1 MNRRKMLIAAAASA
15 LVAPVIAPVVAPV
28 ATGLH
33 AGTARAEALA
43 IFPDD
48 RILGP
53 ADAPITI
60 IEYSSLTCP
69 HCAVLHREALSEI
82 KETWIADGR
91 ARLVFRHFP
100 LDALALRAAAVA
112 DCIEGERFFGFLDL
126 LFKSQ
131 ERWAKSNPPLKVLGQ
146 MARLAGMSQ
155 EKFESCAND
164 EAQMDRILE
173 RRQDGMQTYDVKSTP
188 TLIINGRKVEGARDF
203 DHFEKI
209 FKEIVS
215 ES

>member
-1 MNRRKMLIAAAASA
+1 MNRRKMLIVTAASA
-15 LVAPVIAPVVAPV
+15 LVAPA
-28 ATGLH
+28 ATGFH
-33 AGTARAEALA
+33 AGAARAQAQE

-69 HCAVLHREALSEI
+69 HCATFHAEAWPEI
-82 KETWIADGR
+82 KETWIAEGT

-100 LDALALRAAAVA
+100 LDAMALRAAAVA

-131 ERWAKSNPPLKVLGQ
+131 QRWAKSNPPLKVLGQ

-155 EKFESCAND
+155 EKFDACVND

-173 RRQDGMQTYDVKSTP
+173 RRQDGMRTYDVRSTP
-188 TLIINGRKVEGARDF
+188 TLIINGRKVEGTRDF
-203 DHFEKI
+203 DYYEKI

>member
-1 MNRRKMLIAAAASA
+1 MNRRKMLIATAASA
-15 LVAPVIAPVVAPV
+15 LVAPVAM
-28 ATGLH
+28 GFH
-33 AGTARAEALA
+33 AGAARAEAQE

-69 HCAVLHREALSEI
+69 HCAVLHRDALPKI
-82 KETWIADGR
+82 KETWIAEGK

-100 LDALALRAAAVA
+100 LDAMALRAAAVA
-112 DCIEGERFFGFLDL
+112 DCIEGDRFFGFLDL

-131 ERWAKSNPPLKVLGQ
+131 KRWAKSNPPLKALGQ
-146 MARLAGMSQ
+146 LARLAGMSQ

-173 RRQDGMQTYDVKSTP
+173 RRQNGTQTYDVKSTP

>member
-1 MNRRKMLIAAAASA
+1 MNRRKMLIVTAASA
-15 LVAPVIAPVVAPV
+15 LVAPA
-28 ATGLH
+28 ATGFH
-33 AGTARAEALA
+33 AGAARAQAQE
-43 IFPDD
+43 IFPND

-69 HCAVLHREALSEI
+69 HCATFHAEAWPEI
-82 KETWIADGR
+82 KETWIAEGT

-100 LDALALRAAAVA
+100 LDAMALRAAAVA

-131 ERWAKSNPPLKVLGQ
+131 KRWAKSNPPLKVLGQ

-155 EKFESCAND
+155 EKFDACVND

-173 RRQDGMQTYDVKSTP
+173 RRQDGMRTYDVKSTP
-188 TLIINGRKVEGARDF
+188 TLIINGRKVEGTRDF
-203 DHFEKI
+203 DYYEKI
-209 FKEIVS
+209 FKEIVP

>member
-1 MNRRKMLIAAAASA
+1 MNRRKMLIATAASA
-15 LVAPVIAPVVAPV
+15 LVAPVV
-28 ATGLH
+28 ATVVMGLH
-33 AGTARAEALA
+33 AGAARAEGQT

-48 RILGP
+48 RVLGP

-82 KETWIADGR
+82 KKTWIADGR

-100 LDALALRAAAVA
+100 LNAMALRAAAVA

-131 ERWAKSNPPLKVLGQ
+131 KRWAKSNPPLKALGQ

-164 EAQMDRILE
+164 KAEMDRILE

-203 DHFEKI
+203 DYLEKI
-209 FKEIVS
+209 LKEIVS

>member
-1 MNRRKMLIAAAASA
+1 MNRRNMLIATAASA
-15 LVAPVIAPVVAPV
+15 LIAPVAM
-28 ATGLH
+28 GFH
-33 AGTARAEALA
+33 AGAARAQAQE

-48 RILGP
+48 RILGQ

-69 HCAVLHREALSEI
+69 HCAKLHREALVEI

-100 LDALALRAAAVA
+100 LDAMALRAAAVA

-131 ERWAKSNPPLKVLGQ
+131 KRWARSSPPLKVLGQ

-155 EKFESCAND
+155 EKFDACAND

-173 RRQDGMQTYDVKSTP
+173 RRQDGTQTYDVKSTP
-188 TLIINGRKVEGARDF
+188 TLIINGRKVEGAQDF
-203 DHFEKI
+203 DLFEKI

>member
-1 MNRRKMLIAAAASA
+1 MIRRKMLIGTAASA
-15 LVAPVIAPVVAPV
+15 LVALAV
-28 ATGLH
+28 TGLH
-33 AGTARAEALA
+33 AGAARAAERQ

-48 RILGP
+48 RILGSP
-53 ADAPITI
+53 DAPITI

-69 HCAVLHREALSEI
+69 HCAAFHADALPKI
-82 KETWIADGR
+82 KETWIAEGKV
-91 ARLVFRHFP
+91 RLVYRHFP
-100 LDALALRAAAVA
+100 LDALALRAAVVA
-112 DCIEGERFFGFLDL
+112 DCIEGERYFGFLDL

-131 ERWAKSNPPLKVLGQ
+131 RRWPRSGDPLKTLGQ

-155 EKFESCAND
+155 EKFESCAAD

-173 RRQDGMQTYDVKSTP
+173 RRQDGVQTYDVKSTP
-188 TLIINGRKVEGARDF
+188 TLIINGRKVEGTRGF
-203 DHFEKI
+203 EYLEKI

>member
-1 MNRRKMLIAAAASA
+1 MNRRKMLIATAASA
-15 LVAPVIAPVVAPV
+15 LVAPA

-33 AGTARAEALA
+33 AGAARAQAQT

-53 ADAPITI
+53 ADAPITV

-69 HCAVLHREALSEI
+69 HCAALHRDALPKI
-82 KETWIADGR
+82 KETWIAEGKVR
-91 ARLVFRHFP
+91 IVFRHFP
-100 LDALALRAAAVA
+100 LDAMALRAAAVA

-131 ERWAKSNPPLKVLGQ
+131 KRWAKSNPPLKALGQ

-164 EAQMDRILE
+164 EAEMDRILE
-173 RRQDGMQTYDVKSTP
+173 RRQDGTQTYDVKSTP

>member
-1 MNRRKMLIAAAASA
+1 MNRRKMLIAIAASA
-15 LVAPVIAPVVAPV
+15 LVAPG

-33 AGTARAEALA
+33 AGAARAEGQT

-69 HCAVLHREALSEI
+69 HCALLHREALPKI
-82 KETWIADGR
+82 KETWIAEGK

-100 LDALALRAAAVA
+100 LDALALRAAAVTN
-112 DCIEGERFFGFLDL
+112 CIEGERFFGFLDL

-131 ERWAKSNPPLKVLGQ
+131 KRWAKSNPPLKALGQ

-164 EAQMDRILE
+164 EAEMNRILE

-203 DHFEKI
+203 DYLEKI
-209 FKEIVS
+209 LKEIVS

>member
-1 MNRRKMLIAAAASA
+1 MNRRKMLIAIAASA
-15 LVAPVIAPVVAPV
+15 LVAPV

-33 AGTARAEALA
+33 AGAARAEGQT

-69 HCAVLHREALSEI
+69 HCAALHREALPEI

-100 LDALALRAAAVA
+100 LDALALRAAAVTN
-112 DCIEGERFFGFLDL
+112 CIEGERFFGFLDL

-131 ERWAKSNPPLKVLGQ
+131 KRWAKSNPPLKALGQ

-155 EKFESCAND
+155 EKFEACAND

-203 DHFEKI
+203 DYLEKI
-209 FKEIVS
+209 LKEIVS

>member
-1 MNRRKMLIAAAASA
+1 MNRRKMLIVTAASA
-15 LVAPVIAPVVAPV
+15 LVAPAAL
-28 ATGLH
+28 GFH
-33 AGTARAEALA
+33 AGAARAQAQE

-69 HCAVLHREALSEI
+69 HCATLHAEAWPEI
-82 KETWIADGR
+82 KETWIAEGT

-100 LDALALRAAAVA
+100 LDAMALRAAAVA

-131 ERWAKSNPPLKVLGQ
+131 KRWAKSNPPLKVLGQ

-155 EKFESCAND
+155 EKFDACVSD
-164 EAQMDRILE
+164 EAEMDRILE
-173 RRQDGMQTYDVKSTP
+173 RRQDGMRTYDVRSTP

-203 DHFEKI
+203 DYYEKI
-209 FKEIVS
+209 FKEIVP

>member
-1 MNRRKMLIAAAASA
+1 MNRRKMLIATAASA
-15 LVAPVIAPVVAPV
+15 LVAPV
-28 ATGLH
+28 ATGFH
-33 AGTARAEALA
+33 AGAARAGAQE

-69 HCAVLHREALSEI
+69 HCAALHRDTLPKI
-82 KETWIADGR
+82 KETWIAEGK
-91 ARLVFRHFP
+91 ARLVYRHFP
-100 LDALALRAAAVA
+100 IGAMALRAAAVA
-112 DCIEGERFFGFLDL
+112 DCIEGERFFGFLEL
-126 LFKSQ
+126 LYKSQ
-131 ERWAKSNPPLKVLGQ
+131 QRWVESKPPLKVLGQ

-155 EKFESCAND
+155 ERFESCAND
-164 EAQMDRILE
+164 EAQMNRILA
-173 RRQDGMQTYDVKSTP
+173 RARDGQKTYEVNSTP
-188 TLIINGRKVEGARDF
+188 TLIVNGRKVEGALV
-203 DHFEKI
+203 FENLDKI

>member
-1 MNRRKMLIAAAASA
+1 MNRRKMLIATAASA
-15 LVAPVIAPVVAPV
+15 LVAPV

-33 AGTARAEALA
+33 AGTARAEAQE

-48 RILGP
+48 HILGP

-69 HCAVLHREALSEI
+69 HCAVLHREALPEI
-82 KETWIADGR
+82 KETWIAEGR

-112 DCIEGERFFGFLDL
+112 DCIEGERFFGFLEL

-131 ERWAKSNPPLKVLGQ
+131 KRWARSSPPLQVLGQ

-155 EKFESCAND
+155 EKFESCVGD

-173 RRQDGMQTYDVKSTP
+173 RRQDGLQTYEV
-188 TLIINGRKVEGARDF
+188 
-203 DHFEKI
+203 
-209 FKEIVS
+209 
-215 ES
+215 

>member
-1 MNRRKMLIAAAASA
+1 MNRRKMLIAIAASA
-15 LVAPVIAPVVAPV
+15 LVAPA
-28 ATGLH
+28 ATGFH
-33 AGTARAEALA
+33 AGAARAEAQT

-69 HCAVLHREALSEI
+69 HCATLHREALPKI
-82 KETWIADGR
+82 KETWIAEGK

-100 LDALALRAAAVA
+100 LDAMALRAAAVA

-131 ERWAKSNPPLKVLGQ
+131 KRWAKSNPPLKVLGQ

-155 EKFESCAND
+155 ERFEACAND
-164 EAQMDRILE
+164 NAEMDRILQ
-173 RRQDGMQTYDVKSTP
+173 RQQHGMQTYDVKSTP

-203 DHFEKI
+203 DYLEKI

>member
-1 MNRRKMLIAAAASA
+1 MNRRKMLIATAASA
-15 LVAPVIAPVVAPV
+15 LVAPV
-28 ATGLH
+28 ATRLH
-33 AGTARAEALA
+33 AVAARAEAQE

-69 HCAVLHREALSEI
+69 HCAALHRDALPKI
-82 KETWIADGR
+82 KEIWIAEGK

-100 LDALALRAAAVA
+100 LDAMALRAAAVA

-131 ERWAKSNPPLKVLGQ
+131 KRWAKSNPPLKALGQ
-146 MARLAGMSQ
+146 LARLAGMSQ

-173 RRQDGMQTYDVKSTP
+173 RRQDGTQTYDVKSTP
-188 TLIINGRKVEGARDF
+188 TLIINGRKVQGARDF

>member
-1 MNRRKMLIAAAASA
+1 MTRRKILMGAAA
-15 LVAPVIAPVVAPV
+15 
-28 ATGLH
+28 T
-33 AGTARAEALA
+33 ALA
-43 IFPDD
+43 ALAGAALPARRLGAEEPAIFADD
-48 RILGP
+48 RILGA

-69 HCAVLHREALSEI
+69 HCATLHRDVLPKI
-82 KETWIADGR
+82 KETWIAEGK
-91 ARLVFRHFP
+91 ARLVYRHFP
-100 LDALALRAAAVA
+100 LDAMALRAAAVA

-126 LFKSQ
+126 LYKSQ
-131 ERWAKSNPPLKVLGQ
+131 QRWAKSKPPLKALGQ

-155 EKFESCAND
+155 ERFESCAND

-173 RRQDGMQTYDVKSTP
+173 RRQDATVTYDVRSTP
-188 TLIINGRKVEGARDF
+188 TLIVNGRKVEGVRG
-203 DHFEKI
+203 FEYLDKI

>member
-1 MNRRKMLIAAAASA
+1 MNRRKMLIATAASA
-15 LVAPVIAPVVAPV
+15 LVAPVAA
-28 ATGLH
+28 GFH
-33 AGTARAEALA
+33 AAAARAQAQE

-69 HCAVLHREALSEI
+69 HCAAFHADALPKI
-82 KETWIADGR
+82 KETWIAEGK

-100 LDALALRAAAVA
+100 LDAMALRAAAVA
-112 DCIEGERFFGFLDL
+112 DCIEGARFFGFLDL
-126 LFKSQ
+126 LFESQ
-131 ERWAKSNPPLKVLGQ
+131 KRWARSNPPLKVLGQ

-155 EKFESCAND
+155 EKFDACAND

-173 RRQDGMQTYDVKSTP
+173 RRQDGTRTYDVKSTP
-188 TLIINGRKVEGARDF
+188 TLIVNGRKVEGARDF
-203 DHFEKI
+203 DYLEKI